1 MTTKENLVNIFIK
14 HSTVFI
20 NALAE
25 NEKIKNNL
33 YFENII
39 FKGIEALKYIFI
51 ITLSNNY
58 DIKEVDNVLEKAI
71 IYYVE
76 FVSQIGEDT
85 NVFLKLNIKDAI
97 IFVYKKTIFNLVKTN
112 NDINFKEMH
121 TVYDAVDLYI
131 DIIKIQNNGSIENNS
146 IKIISKSFD
155 STNTLFKNI
164 DINNINKNKEI
175 FDRVRYNLEPKKI
188 IKLLKEVNMKN
199 LFHIVEIVHKIN
211 NKTFKTTKDIF
222 TLLK

>member
-1 MTTKENLVNIFIK
+1 
-14 HSTVFI
+14 
-20 NALAE
+20 
-25 NEKIKNNL
+25 
-33 YFENII
+33 
-39 FKGIEALKYIFI
+39 KGIEALKYIFI

>member
-20 NALAE
+20 NALNE

-85 NVFLKLNIKDAI
+85 NVFLKLNIRDAI

-121 TVYDAVDLYI
+121 AVYDTIDLYI
-131 DIIKIQNNGSIENNS
+131 DIIKIQNKDSIENNS

-155 STNTLFKNI
+155 STNILFKNI

-211 NKTFKTTKDIF
+211 NKTFKTAKDIF